1 MLKDILL
8 IQNCFTIHT
17 VLNYKSYYFYLYV
30 INNISIINYQSKIY
44 LFYFFIF
51 YLLQITEKSFLM
63 CLYVYFYLFDFFCV
77 CVLFYFLLL
86 FLIKGLEVKQYIY
99 KQNFKY
105 FSLQQ
110 KQQIMNSLLQLNTCS
125 LYNIFSTNI

>member
-63 CLYVYFYLFDFFCV
+63 YLFIYFYLFIYLFFCV
-77 CVLFYFLLL
+77 CFILFFTT
-86 FLIKGLEVKQYIY
+86 FF
-99 KQNFKY
+99 N
-105 FSLQQ
+105 
-110 KQQIMNSLLQLNTCS
+110 
-125 LYNIFSTNI
+125 